1 MSFPDEANPDS
12 SFESSFHEGSQHGG
26 GGGGGGGDISG
37 KDHSHGHLSPTDFVE
52 NSGGF
57 DFGSYG
63 YCLDF
68 RLPIPTL
75 VSNPPLVRIN
85 S

>member
-26 GGGGGGGDISG
+26 GGGGGGGISG

-63 YCLDF
+63 YCTVLNE
-68 RLPIPTL
+68 LCC
-75 VSNPPLVRIN
+75 
-85 S
+85 